1 MASDAIRDPYGEH
14 VAATD
19 GPLVGGYAI
28 TPGPLD
34 LPAVTRAIMVGGGG
48 DIAVVLRNGD
58 AVTLPG
64 LYPGAVYP
72 FRVTRV
78 LSEGTTATGILGL
91 F

>member
-34 LPAVTRAIMVGGGG
+34 LPAV
-48 DIAVVLRNGD
+48 
-58 AVTLPG
+58 
-64 LYPGAVYP
+64 YP